1 VESLKVLVLFLA
13 GEVISEKDKCGNLE
27 VFVSHWSTEIGSL
40 E

>member
-1 VESLKVLVLFLA
+1 MKFGLDRVAIKKRQNFEVL
-13 GEVISEKDKCGNLE
+13 NLE